1 MRLPIEPRY
10 RCKVAIL
17 FLALTALVL
26 SGCSN
31 PSDAANYKGGKITIE
46 RLQESVSSILDERV
60 KFETTPQDALTG
72 EALTLNQLEF
82 HIFTALLTQAAKER
96 NIAATAAEI
105 SAQRAEIV
113 KNVGSEEELSL
124 ALVNAGIASI
134 DLDQYLSLI
143 ILQDKLRLVI
153 APTATEDG
161 QIIQALQKMLEETA
175 TKEALTVNPR
185 YGVWN
190 TTTNKIDPAD
200 PTGGAQPNSKN

>member
-1 MRLPIEPRY
+1 MVKS
-10 RCKVAIL
+10 KVAIL
-17 FLALTALVL
+17 LLALTALVL

-113 KNVGSEEELSL
+113 KNVGSEQELSL

>member
-1 MRLPIEPRY
+1 M
-10 RCKVAIL
+10 
-17 FLALTALVL
+17 
-26 SGCSN
+26 
-31 PSDAANYKGGKITIE
+31 YK
-46 RLQESVSSILDERV
+46 R
-60 KFETTPQDALTG
+60 
-72 EALTLNQLEF
+72 
-82 HIFTALLTQAAKER
+82 
-96 NIAATAAEI
+96 
-105 SAQRAEIV
+105 
-113 KNVGSEEELSL
+113 
-124 ALVNAGIASI
+124 
-134 DLDQYLSLI
+134 QYLSLI

>member
-1 MRLPIEPRY
+1 MVKS
-10 RCKVAIL
+10 KVAIL

>member
-1 MRLPIEPRY
+1 MVKS
-10 RCKVAIL
+10 KVAIL
-17 FLALTALVL
+17 LLALTALVL
-26 SGCSN
+26 SGCSD

-96 NIAATAAEI
+96 KIAATAAKI

>member
-1 MRLPIEPRY
+1 MVKS
-10 RCKVAIL
+10 KVAIL
-17 FLALTALVL
+17 LLALTALVL

>member
-1 MRLPIEPRY
+1 MVKS
-10 RCKVAIL
+10 KVAIL
-17 FLALTALVL
+17 LLALTALVL

-72 EALTLNQLEF
+72 EALTVNQLEF

>member
-1 MRLPIEPRY
+1 MVKS
-10 RCKVAIL
+10 KVAIL
-17 FLALTALVL
+17 LLALTALVL
-26 SGCSN
+26 SGCSD

-96 NIAATAAEI
+96 KIAATAAEI

-185 YGVWN
+185 YGIWN

>member
-1 MRLPIEPRY
+1 MVKR
-10 RCKVAIL
+10 KFAIL
-17 FLALTALVL
+17 LLALTALVL

-113 KNVGSEEELSL
+113 KNVGSEEKLSL

-143 ILQDKLRLVI
+143 ILQDKLRVVI
-153 APTATEDG
+153 APNATEDG
-161 QIIQALQKMLEETA
+161 QVIQALQKMLEETA

>member
-1 MRLPIEPRY
+1 VVKS
-10 RCKVAIL
+10 KVAIL
-17 FLALTALVL
+17 LLALTALVL

-200 PTGGAQPNSKN
+200 PTGGAQPNSKNQ

>member
-1 MRLPIEPRY
+1 VVKS
-10 RCKVAIL
+10 KVAIL

>member
-1 MRLPIEPRY
+1 MVKS
-10 RCKVAIL
+10 KVAIL
-17 FLALTALVL
+17 LLALTALVL
-26 SGCSN
+26 SGCSD

-96 NIAATAAEI
+96 KIAATAAEI

-113 KNVGSEEELSL
+113 KKVGSEEELSL

>member
-1 MRLPIEPRY
+1 MVKS
-10 RCKVAIL
+10 KVAIL
-17 FLALTALVL
+17 LLALTALVL

-113 KNVGSEEELSL
+113 RIVGSEEELSL
-124 ALVNAGIASI
+124 ALV
-134 DLDQYLSLI
+134 
-143 ILQDKLRLVI
+143 KC
-153 APTATEDG
+153 
-161 QIIQALQKMLEETA
+161 
-175 TKEALTVNPR
+175 
-185 YGVWN
+185 
-190 TTTNKIDPAD
+190 
-200 PTGGAQPNSKN
+200 

>member
-1 MRLPIEPRY
+1 LIFVVKS
-10 RCKVAIL
+10 KVAIL
-17 FLALTALVL
+17 LLALTALVL

-143 ILQDKLRLVI
+143 ILPDKLRLVI

>member
-1 MRLPIEPRY
+1 VVKS
-10 RCKVAIL
+10 KVAIL
-17 FLALTALVL
+17 LLALTALVL

>member
-1 MRLPIEPRY
+1 LIFVVKS
-10 RCKVAIL
+10 KVAIL
-17 FLALTALVL
+17 LLALTALVL

>member
-1 MRLPIEPRY
+1 M
-10 RCKVAIL
+10 
-17 FLALTALVL
+17 L

-105 SAQRAEIV
+105 AAQRAEIV
-113 KNVGSEEELSL
+113 KNVGSEEKLSL

-143 ILQDKLRLVI
+143 ILQDKLRVVI
-153 APTATEDG
+153 APNATEDG
-161 QIIQALQKMLEETA
+161 QVIQALQKMLEKTA

>member
-1 MRLPIEPRY
+1 MVKS
-10 RCKVAIL
+10 KVAIL
-17 FLALTALVL
+17 LLALTALVL

-96 NIAATAAEI
+96 KIAATAAEI

>member
-1 MRLPIEPRY
+1 MVKS
-10 RCKVAIL
+10 KVAIL
-17 FLALTALVL
+17 LLALTALVL
-26 SGCSN
+26 SGCSD

>member
-1 MRLPIEPRY
+1 MVKS
-10 RCKVAIL
+10 KVAIL
-17 FLALTALVL
+17 LLALTALVL

-96 NIAATAAEI
+96 KIAATAAEI

-185 YGVWN
+185 YGIWN

>member
-1 MRLPIEPRY
+1 MVKS
-10 RCKVAIL
+10 KVAIL
-17 FLALTALVL
+17 LLALTALVL

-96 NIAATAAEI
+96 NIATAAEI

>member
-1 MRLPIEPRY
+1 MVKR
-10 RCKVAIL
+10 KFAIL
-17 FLALTALVL
+17 LLALTALVL

-113 KNVGSEEELSL
+113 KNVGSEEKLSL

-143 ILQDKLRLVI
+143 ILQDKLQVVI
-153 APTATEDG
+153 APNATEDG
-161 QIIQALQKMLEETA
+161 QVIQALQKMLEETA

>member
-1 MRLPIEPRY
+1 LIFVVKS
-10 RCKVAIL
+10 KVAIL

>member
-1 MRLPIEPRY
+1 MVKS
-10 RCKVAIL
+10 KVAIL
-17 FLALTALVL
+17 LLALTALVL

-134 DLDQYLSLI
+134 DIDQYLSLI

>member
-1 MRLPIEPRY
+1 VVKS
-10 RCKVAIL
+10 KVAIL
-17 FLALTALVL
+17 LLALTALVL

-82 HIFTALLTQAAKER
+82 HIFTALLTQAAKDR

>member
-1 MRLPIEPRY
+1 MVKS
-10 RCKVAIL
+10 KVAIL
-17 FLALTALVL
+17 LLALTALVL
-26 SGCSN
+26 SGCSD

-96 NIAATAAEI
+96 KIAATAAEI

>member
-1 MRLPIEPRY
+1 MVKS
-10 RCKVAIL
+10 KVAIL
-17 FLALTALVL
+17 LLALTALVL

-113 KNVGSEEELSL
+113 INVGSEEELSL